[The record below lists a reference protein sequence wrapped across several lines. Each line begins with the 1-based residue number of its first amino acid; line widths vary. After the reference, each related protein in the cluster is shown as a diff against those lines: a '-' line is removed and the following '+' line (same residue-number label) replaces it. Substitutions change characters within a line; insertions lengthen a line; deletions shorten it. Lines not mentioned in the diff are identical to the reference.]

1 MKLGCWFSQRIHST
15 RMLFTALEPFENG
28 QPTGKPVDVL
38 TGFLS
43 DDEDA
48 YGRPVGVIFDATGS
62 LLVADDVGNAIWRV
76 TAEGGQ

>member
-1 MKLGCWFSQRIHST
+1 MKICKNAIIIKRHRHAHWKYV
-15 RMLFTALEPFENG
+15 PFENG